1 MPVLNDSNN
10 YGLSAKK
17 GRSHRNTNIMLALP
31 TQPESDLLTDDIS
44 YFAAIVR
51 EDVKPTG
58 PSSLQVNLITTE
70 ILDAARKSIELGK
83 QIDLP
88 KNPSW

>member
-1 MPVLNDSNN
+1 L
-10 YGLSAKK
+10 G
-17 GRSHRNTNIMLALP
+17 LP

-51 EDVKPTG
+51 GDVKPTG